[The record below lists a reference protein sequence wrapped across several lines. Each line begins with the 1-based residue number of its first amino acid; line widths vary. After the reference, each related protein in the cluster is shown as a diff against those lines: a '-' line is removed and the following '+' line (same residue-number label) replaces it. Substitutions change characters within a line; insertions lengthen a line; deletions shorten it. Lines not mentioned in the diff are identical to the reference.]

1 MSRSTWN
8 LDHGPLR
15 GLYRDRENGWIFGVC
30 AGIAD
35 FANFRTATVRI
46 IAVICL
52 LLFFWTTILVY
63 IGAVLLIREK
73 PLIYSG
79 KYQEYEFWRRWA
91 RNDYWSHS

>member
-8 LDHGPLR
+8 LDRGPLR

-30 AGIAD
+30 AGIAE
-35 FANFRTATVRI
+35 FGNFRIATVRI

-52 LLFFWTTILVY
+52 LLFFWATALVY
-63 IGAVLLIREK
+63 IGFVLLSREK

-79 KYQEYEFWRRWA
+79 RHREYEFWRHRS
-91 RNDYWSHS
+91 RDDYWSHS

>member
-8 LDHGPLR
+8 LDRGPVR

-35 FANFRTATVRI
+35 FGNFRTVTVRI

-52 LLFFWTTILVY
+52 LLFFWATALVY
-63 IGAVLLIREK
+63 IGFVLLFKEK

-79 KYQEYEFWRRWA
+79 RHREYEFWRHRS
-91 RNDYWSHS
+91 RDDYWSHS